1 VAQGNAGNGRT
12 ILVTGAR
19 GFIGRTVQKLLQQ
32 SGCNVLP
39 IDQAAPTP
47 GSGHFSA
54 GREIL
59 LDITQ
64 AEQLRP
70 LFAMRKIVGIV
81 HLAAILPTA
90 ARKDPLRASQVNVTG
105 SLNLLELAREFGV
118 RRFVFASSLSIYGT
132 CPAEQVV
139 SETDR
144 AAPEDLYGAAKLYVE
159 QLGRVYADCYGIE
172 FVTLR
177 IGRVVGPGAK
187 STSSAW
193 RSQIFELLHSN
204 NPAKITVPYVG
215 SERILLVH
223 VNDVAKSLVS
233 LVQASHP
240 RQRVYNAPCESVIV
254 EELKQRVENLNP
266 NLTVELGDRHATG
279 NPRLLDCTRFQNEFG
294 LQTVPIFDQ
303 LKNAAEK

>member
-1 VAQGNAGNGRT
+1 VTQGNAGNGRT
-12 ILVTGAR
+12 ILITGAR
-19 GFIGRTVQKLLQQ
+19 GFIGRAVQKLLRQ

-39 IDQAAPTP
+39 VDQAASVP
-47 GSGHFSA
+47 GSGHFSV

-64 AEQLRP
+64 LEQLKS
-70 LFAMRKIVGIV
+70 LFSAREIAGIV

-90 ARKDPLRASQVNVTG
+90 ARQDPLRATEVNVTG
-105 SLNLLELAREFGV
+105 SLNLLEMAREFGV
-118 RRFVFASSLSIYGT
+118 RRFVFGSSLSIYGT

-139 SETDR
+139 SETNR

-159 QLGRVYADCYGIE
+159 QLGQIYADCHGIE

-193 RSQIFELLHSN
+193 RSEIFEFLQSDH
-204 NPAKITVPYVG
+204 PAKITVPYVA

-223 VNDVAKSLVS
+223 VNDAAKALVG

-240 RQRVYNAPCESVIV
+240 GQTVYNAPCESVIV
-254 EELKQRVENLNP
+254 EELRQLVEGLNP
-266 NLTVELGDRHATG
+266 NLTIELGDRYATG

-294 LQTVPIFDQ
+294 LQTEPILDQ